1 MPVNPTVRAD
11 VIDLQSDTPRSDDIF
26 LVDTN
31 VWLWQTYA
39 NATVGTD
46 PKRLT
51 QISAY
56 LNYLSQALSTGAI
69 LAHSALSLAELASVI
84 E

>member
-1 MPVNPTVRAD
+1 MNLIVSAD

-39 NATVGTD
+39 NATVGAD
-46 PKRLT
+46 PNRLA
-51 QISAY
+51 QIGAY
-56 LNYLSQALSTGAI
+56 LNYLSQAFRAN
-69 LAHSALSLAELASVI
+69 AHVS
-84 E
+84 